1 MRDNEIKPSLA
12 VDRWEIEV
20 LLMLMGLTVP
30 KLLLILGIG
39 LLVFGPGKLPLVGKS
54 LGKSV
59 REFKSAVTEDEKA
72 EPKQLAQAETKTE
85 TAAK

>member
-1 MRDNEIKPSLA
+1 
-12 VDRWEIEV
+12 
-20 LLMLMGLTVP
+20 MLMGLTVP

-59 REFKSAVTEDEKA
+59 REFKSAVSEDEKA
-72 EPKQLAQAETKTE
+72 KPKQLDQAETKTE
-85 TAAK
+85 TAA

>member
-1 MRDNEIKPSLA
+1 
-12 VDRWEIEV
+12 
-20 LLMLMGLTVP
+20 MLMGLTVP
-30 KLLLILGIG
+30 KLLLIFAIG
-39 LLVFGPGKLPLVGKS
+39 LLVFGLGKLPLVGKS

-72 EPKQLAQAETKTE
+72 EPKQIAQSNSKTE

>member
-1 MRDNEIKPSLA
+1 
-12 VDRWEIEV
+12 
-20 LLMLMGLTVP
+20 MLMGLTVP

-39 LLVFGPGKLPLVGKS
+39 LLVFGLGKLPLVGKS

-59 REFKSAVTEDEKA
+59 REFKSAVSEDEKA

>member
-1 MRDNEIKPSLA
+1 
-12 VDRWEIEV
+12 
-20 LLMLMGLTVP
+20 MLMGLTVP

-59 REFKSAVTEDEKA
+59 RGFKSAVSEDEKA

>member
-1 MRDNEIKPSLA
+1 
-12 VDRWEIEV
+12 
-20 LLMLMGLTVP
+20 MLMGLTVP
-30 KLLLILGIG
+30 KLLLILVIG

-59 REFKSAVTEDEKA
+59 REFKSAVSEDEKA

>member
-1 MRDNEIKPSLA
+1 
-12 VDRWEIEV
+12 
-20 LLMLMGLTVP
+20 MLMGLTVP

-59 REFKSAVTEDEKA
+59 REFKSAVAEDEK
-72 EPKQLAQAETKTE
+72 PKQLPQNEQKTE
-85 TAAK
+85 TVVK

>member
-1 MRDNEIKPSLA
+1 
-12 VDRWEIEV
+12 
-20 LLMLMGLTVP
+20 MLMGLTVP
-30 KLLLILGIG
+30 KLLLILAIG

-59 REFKSAVTEDEKA
+59 REFKSAVSEDEKA

>member
-1 MRDNEIKPSLA
+1 
-12 VDRWEIEV
+12 
-20 LLMLMGLTVP
+20 MLMGLTVP

-39 LLVFGPGKLPLVGKS
+39 LLAFGPGKLPLVGKS

-59 REFKSAVTEDEKA
+59 REFKSAVSEDEQA

>member
-1 MRDNEIKPSLA
+1 
-12 VDRWEIEV
+12 
-20 LLMLMGLTVP
+20 MLMGLTVP
-30 KLLLILGIG
+30 KLLLIFAIG
-39 LLVFGPGKLPLVGKS
+39 LLVLGPGKLPLVGKS

-72 EPKQLAQAETKTE
+72 EPKQIAQSNSKTE

>member
-1 MRDNEIKPSLA
+1 
-12 VDRWEIEV
+12 
-20 LLMLMGLTVP
+20 MLMGLTVP

-39 LLVFGPGKLPLVGKS
+39 LLVFGSGKLPLVGKS

-59 REFKSAVTEDEKA
+59 REFKSAVSEDEKA

>member
-1 MRDNEIKPSLA
+1 
-12 VDRWEIEV
+12 
-20 LLMLMGLTVP
+20 MLMGLTVP
-30 KLLLILGIG
+30 KLLLIFAIG

-72 EPKQLAQAETKTE
+72 EPKQLAQSDSKTGTVTK
-85 TAAK
+85 

>member
-1 MRDNEIKPSLA
+1 
-12 VDRWEIEV
+12 
-20 LLMLMGLTVP
+20 MLMGLTVP

-72 EPKQLAQAETKTE
+72 EPK
-85 TAAK
+85 

>member
-1 MRDNEIKPSLA
+1 
-12 VDRWEIEV
+12 
-20 LLMLMGLTVP
+20 MLMGLTVP

-59 REFKSAVTEDEKA
+59 REFKSAVAEDEKP
-72 EPKQLAQAETKTE
+72 EPKQLAQNEQKTE
-85 TAAK
+85 PVVK

>member
-1 MRDNEIKPSLA
+1 
-12 VDRWEIEV
+12 
-20 LLMLMGLTVP
+20 MLMGLTVP

-39 LLVFGPGKLPLVGKS
+39 RLVFGPGKLPLVGKS

>member
-1 MRDNEIKPSLA
+1 
-12 VDRWEIEV
+12 
-20 LLMLMGLTVP
+20 MLMGLTVP

-39 LLVFGPGKLPLVGKS
+39 LLVFGPGNLPSVGKS
-54 LGKSV
+54 LAKRV
-59 REFKSAVTEDEKA
+59 RDFNTADTEDEKA

>member
-1 MRDNEIKPSLA
+1 
-12 VDRWEIEV
+12 
-20 LLMLMGLTVP
+20 MLMGLTVP
-30 KLLLILGIG
+30 KLLLIFAIG

-72 EPKQLAQAETKTE
+72 EAKQIA
-85 TAAK
+85 

>member
-1 MRDNEIKPSLA
+1 
-12 VDRWEIEV
+12 
-20 LLMLMGLTVP
+20 MLMGLTVP
-30 KLLLILGIG
+30 KLLLIFAIG

-72 EPKQLAQAETKTE
+72 EAKQIAQAEQKTE
-85 TAAK
+85 AVAM